1 MANDLIDHEDCFL
14 CEFDGSRPNHPY
26 TACAVGILP
35 TTTTYLLSID
45 WRYNEFYILLHQH
58 KYQYSEWTVQ
68 IRFPKP

>member
-1 MANDLIDHEDCFL
+1 MRTAFYVNLTVPDQTILILHVL
-14 CEFDGSRPNHPY
+14 SGY
-26 TACAVGILP
+26 YQQQP

-45 WRYNEFYILLHQH
+45 WRYNEFYILLLHQH